1 MQNQSNIKKSWQE
14 EYLEYCQANGLIAKE
29 FKNLLR
35 FQSAMKKE
43 GAKWPALILEI
54 ADLFFL

>member
-1 MQNQSNIKKSWQE
+1 MQNQSNVKKCWQQK
-14 EYLEYCQANGLIAKE
+14 YLEYCQKHGLIAKE
-29 FKNLLR
+29 AKNLFK
-35 FQSAMKKE
+35 FQSEMEKE

>member
-1 MQNQSNIKKSWQE
+1 MQNQSKSWQE